1 MEEREALE
9 YEMTP
14 PRPPG
19 FYQLGSEGATIIVVT
34 LRDPKLGCRGGWTET
49 LYTRKGWNLQNKSHK
64 MLLNI

>member
-1 MEEREALE
+1 MEEKEVLE

-19 FYQLGSEGATIIVVT
+19 FYELSSEGAIIVVT

-49 LYTRKGWNLQNKSHK
+49 LYTRNEWNLQNKSRK
-64 MLLNI
+64 TSLNI